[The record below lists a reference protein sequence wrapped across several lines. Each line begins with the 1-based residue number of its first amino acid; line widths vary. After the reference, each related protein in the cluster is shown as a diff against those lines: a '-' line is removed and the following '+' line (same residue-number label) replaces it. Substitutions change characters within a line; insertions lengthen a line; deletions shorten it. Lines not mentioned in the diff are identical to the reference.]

1 MAEQAEMVSAA
12 VPTIADS
19 FTSIG
24 TIRAPAGMKRIKK
37 AIFTISPDVTVVGNS
52 NRIAP
57 VFRLQGSGLLEQSP
71 HDYLG
76 NFGGHFVLTDEGSS
90 YSDGVAVYD
99 ANVPVSVGGDIQI
112 SCNTLDEVIAAGTMQ
127 ACLIFDDV
135 EPAQEN
141 SMADY
146 VDAAGP
152 TSAGAFSSIGTLIVP
167 EGKEGAKPTKIKEL
181 ILAVGIDTG
190 IVAFSLRH
198 ATQFRISGSGL
209 VDPGLHVYPGPQ
221 GGDGLVVIGGSY
233 IENGSLHIPV
243 DLTVNASG
251 EIDCE
256 MQYITET
263 PTASTVAVGVL
274 YE

>member
-1 MAEQAEMVSAA
+1 MAEQSEMVSAA
-12 VPTIADS
+12 VPTAADS
-19 FTSIG
+19 FTNIG
-24 TIRAPAGMKRIKK
+24 TIRAPAGMKRVKK
-37 AIFTISPDVTVVGNS
+37 AIFSISPDLTVAGNTV
-52 NRIAP
+52 RIAP

-76 NFGGHFVLTDEGSS
+76 NFGGHADDTDEGSD
-90 YSDGVAVYD
+90 YSDGRAEYD
-99 ANVPVSVGGDIQI
+99 VNIPISTGGDIVI
-112 SCNTLDEVIAAGTMQ
+112 SCNSLDEVITAGTMQ
-127 ACLIFDDV
+127 CDLIFDDV
-135 EPAQEN
+135 EPVQEN
-141 SMADY
+141 SMADF

-152 TSAGAFSSIGTLIVP
+152 TSAGSFTTIGTLIVP

-181 ILAVGIDTG
+181 ILAVGQDNG
-190 IVAFSLRH
+190 GADYALRL

-209 VDPGLHVYPGPQ
+209 VDPGLHVYSGPQ
-221 GGDGLVVIGGSY
+221 GGSGIVVTGGTYIQGGS
-233 IENGSLHIPV
+233 IHIPV

-256 MQYITET
+256 MQYISET

>member
-12 VPTIADS
+12 LPTAADS
-19 FTSIG
+19 FTNIG
-24 TIRAPAGMKRIKK
+24 TIRAPAGMKRVKK
-37 AIFTISPDVTVVGNS
+37 LICCIAPDLTIVGNS

-90 YSDGVAVYD
+90 YGDGVAMYD
-99 ANVPVSVGGDIQI
+99 VNIPVSVGGDVNI
-112 SCNTLDEVIAAGTMQ
+112 SCNTLDEVIAVGTMQ
-127 ACLIFDDV
+127 VNLIFDDI
-135 EPAQEN
+135 EPSQEN
-141 SMADY
+141 SMADF

-152 TSAGAFSSIGTLIVP
+152 TTANAFASIGTLIVP

-181 ILAVGIDTG
+181 ILAVGIDNG
-190 IVAFSLRH
+190 IGAFSLRH

-209 VDPGLHVYPGPQ
+209 VDPGLHVYAGPQ
-221 GGDGLVVIGGSY
+221 GGSGLVVIGGSY

-251 EIDCE
+251 EIDAE
-256 MQYITET
+256 MQFITET
-263 PTASTVAVGVL
+263 PTASTVAIGVL